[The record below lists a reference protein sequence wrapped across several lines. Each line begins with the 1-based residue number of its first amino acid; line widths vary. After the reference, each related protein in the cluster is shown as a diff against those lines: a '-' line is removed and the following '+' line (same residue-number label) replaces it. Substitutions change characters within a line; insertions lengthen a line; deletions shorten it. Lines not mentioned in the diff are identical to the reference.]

1 MAMPANPEISAS
13 NNNLNKRETMEVCK
27 AYMEAQAGWKRRYAE
42 LERREREAEQA
53 GNWAR
58 LEVIGDELVRMEEQS
73 SFKKCFSCDKAGCPA
88 RFSGFVA

>member
-1 MAMPANPEISAS
+1 
-13 NNNLNKRETMEVCK
+13 MEVCK

-42 LERREREAEQA
+42 LERRERA

-58 LEVIGDELVRMEEQS
+58 MEMIGDELVRMEEHS

-88 RFSGFVA
+88 RFSGFAA

>member
-1 MAMPANPEISAS
+1 MFRTPEAVPQESP
-13 NNNLNKRETMEVCK
+13 
-27 AYMEAQAGWKRRYAE
+27 QADWE
-42 LERREREAEQA
+42 REREAEQA

-88 RFSGFVA
+88 RFSGFAA

>member
-1 MAMPANPEISAS
+1 
-13 NNNLNKRETMEVCK
+13 MEVCK
-27 AYMEAQAGWKRRYAE
+27 AYMEAQASWKRRYTE

-73 SFKKCFSCDKAGCPA
+73 SFKK
-88 RFSGFVA
+88 

>member
-13 NNNLNKRETMEVCK
+13 NNLI
-27 AYMEAQAGWKRRYAE
+27 QAHMNRKRRYAE

-58 LEVIGDELVRMEEQS
+58 MEMIGDELVRMEEQS
-73 SFKKCFSCDKAGCPA
+73 SFKKCFSCDKLDCPA
-88 RFSGFVA
+88 RFSGFAA